1 MPKLSYI
8 RLQFHCIE
16 NQFKFEEKM
25 KTSEIYLFIF
35 LLVYFFF
42 VFFLRSYLLWK
53 RTGINPLTFGKSD
66 DAHGYN
72 GKVFT
77 FISLLEFVVVLIYA
91 FKHEWYPYLLPI
103 WYVEYDYLTYIGWG
117 LLVLS
122 LILVWVAQ
130 SQMANSWRI
139 GIDENNKTEL
149 VTNGLFSYSRNP
161 IFLGIMIANIGL
173 FLIIPNALTLLF
185 VSLSTVSINTQIR
198 LEEAFLENSH
208 GAEYNNYCNKVK
220 RWI

>member
-1 MPKLSYI
+1 MNT
-8 RLQFHCIE
+8 R
-16 NQFKFEEKM
+16 
-25 KTSEIYLFIF
+25 IYLFIF

-53 RTGINPLTFGKSD
+53 RTSINPLTFSRSD

-77 FISLLEFVVVLIYA
+77 FISLLEFVVVFIFA
-91 FKHEWYPYLLPI
+91 FKNELYQYLLPF
-103 WYVEYDYLTYIGWG
+103 WYLEHSYLKYIGWG
-117 LLVLS
+117 LLGLS

-139 GIDENNKTEL
+139 GIDEKNKTEL
-149 VTNGLFSYSRNP
+149 VTNGLFSFSRNP
-161 IFLGIMIANIGL
+161 IFLGVMIANVGL
-173 FLIIPNALTLLF
+173 LLIIPNAFTLLI

-198 LEEAFLENSH
+198 LEEAFLEKSH
-208 GAEYNNYCNKVK
+208 KTAYINYCKKVR
-220 RWI
+220 RWL

>member
-1 MPKLSYI
+1 M
-8 RLQFHCIE
+8 RTE
-16 NQFKFEEKM
+16 V
-25 KTSEIYLFIF
+25 YLFLF

-53 RTGINPLTFGKSD
+53 RTGVNPLTFNKTD

-77 FISLLEFVVVLIYA
+77 FISLLEFVVVFIYA
-91 FKHEWYPYLLPI
+91 FKNEWYQYLLPF
-103 WYVEYDYLTYIGWG
+103 WYLEHDYLKYIGWG

-149 VTNGLFSYSRNP
+149 VANGLFSISRNP
-161 IFLGIMIANIGL
+161 IFLGIMIANVGL
-173 FLIIPNALTLLF
+173 LLNIPNAFTLLI

-198 LEEAFLENSH
+198 LEEDFLIRSH
-208 GAEYNNYCNKVK
+208 GENYRDYLK
-220 RWI
+220 RVRRWL

>member
-1 MPKLSYI
+1 M
-8 RLQFHCIE
+8 E
-16 NQFKFEEKM
+16 V
-25 KTSEIYLFIF
+25 YLFLF

-53 RTGINPLTFGKSD
+53 RTGINPLTFNKTD

-77 FISLLEFVVVLIYA
+77 FISLLEFVVVFIYA
-91 FKHEWYPYLLPI
+91 FKSEWYQFLLPF
-103 WYVEYDYLTYIGWG
+103 WYLEHDYLKYIGWG

-122 LILVWVAQ
+122 LIFVWVAQ

-149 VTNGLFSYSRNP
+149 VTTGLFSFSRNP
-161 IFLGIMIANIGL
+161 IFLGIMVANVGL
-173 FLIIPNALTLLF
+173 LFIIPNAFTLLII
-185 VSLSTVSINTQIR
+185 SLSTVSINTQIR
-198 LEEAFLENSH
+198 LEETFLRNRH
-208 GAEYNNYCNKVK
+208 GQTYEGYLNHVR
-220 RWI
+220 RWF

>member
-1 MPKLSYI
+1 M
-8 RLQFHCIE
+8 R
-16 NQFKFEEKM
+16 
-25 KTSEIYLFIF
+25 TEIYLFIF

-53 RTGINPLTFGKSD
+53 RTGINPLTFNKTD

-72 GKVFT
+72 GKIFT

-91 FKHEWYPYLLPI
+91 FKNEWYQYLLPF
-103 WYVEYDYLTYIGWG
+103 WYLEYDYLKYIGWG

-122 LILVWVAQ
+122 LILVWFAQ

-139 GIDENNKTEL
+139 GIDEKNKTEL
-149 VTNGLFSYSRNP
+149 VTKGLFSISRNP
-161 IFLGIMIANIGL
+161 IFLGIMMANIGL
-173 FLIIPNALTLLF
+173 LLIIPNAFTLLI

-198 LEEAFLENSH
+198 LEEDFLKRSH
-208 GAEYNNYCNKVK
+208 GKEYENYLNKVR
-220 RWI
+220 RWF

>member
-1 MPKLSYI
+1 M
-8 RLQFHCIE
+8 E
-16 NQFKFEEKM
+16 V
-25 KTSEIYLFIF
+25 YLFLF

-53 RTGINPLTFGKSD
+53 RTGINPLTFNKTD

-77 FISLLEFVVVLIYA
+77 FISLLEFVVVFIYA
-91 FKHEWYPYLLPI
+91 FKSEWYQFLLPF
-103 WYVEYDYLTYIGWG
+103 WYLEHDYLKYIGWG

-130 SQMANSWRI
+130 SQMADSWRI
-139 GIDENNKTEL
+139 GIDEKNKTEF
-149 VTNGLFSYSRNP
+149 VTKGLFSISRNP

-173 FLIIPNALTLLF
+173 LLVIPNAFTLLI
-185 VSLSTVSINTQIR
+185 VLLSTVSINTQIR
-198 LEEAFLENSH
+198 LEEDFLKRSH
-208 GAEYNNYCNKVK
+208 GEEYENYLAKVR
-220 RWI
+220 RWL